1 MFLHN
6 NNRKNNFEIFIAHI
20 YQVHLICVIFR
31 SGLGMGKT
39 NRKVSRRNR
48 SARLPCLEDSAK
60 VCLQQGAGHRRGEGH
75 EQTGRSLP
83 LQGLPPE
90 ATDQDRYTA
99 TKIIRTFV
107 LYG

>member
-1 MFLHN
+1 
-6 NNRKNNFEIFIAHI
+6 
-20 YQVHLICVIFR
+20 
-31 SGLGMGKT
+31 MGKT

-107 LYG
+107 LYGWKEQSNNALLYACRMYE

>member
-1 MFLHN
+1 
-6 NNRKNNFEIFIAHI
+6 
-20 YQVHLICVIFR
+20 
-31 SGLGMGKT
+31 MGKT

-107 LYG
+107 LYMDERNNQIMHYCMHAECMNELCND